1 MNTFVIDLHLYR
13 LRLGVSQNRGFI
25 SIQCLKIEEE
35 VIVLQCQSAVAF
47 IHIGTTNHDSNYCIR
62 QLLHVLRVSC
72 SMRKLKKVSID
83 KCLKL

>member
-35 VIVLQCQSAVAF
+35 VIVLQCQSAVVF
-47 IHIGTTNHDSNYCIR
+47 IHVGMINRDN
-62 QLLHVLRVSC
+62 
-72 SMRKLKKVSID
+72 
-83 KCLKL
+83 